1 MPLKTAVATKARRHA
16 PSAAASSELA
26 GCCCAGARAEFI
38 KTAYHC
44 YGRETTLG
52 CKRPAVSHPGS
63 SRGLFLPL
71 NATIIDLIYP
81 DIPGLHE
88 IWAASRLLVNHQPVK
103 PCVSP
108 RASGHACR
116 SDATANRLQSKDL
129 FLNLG
134 GNKNGLFSHFQ
145 DGEAASRRSELCAR
159 PAAAASMRF
168 RSALKI
174 RNGSR
179 ARARC

>member
-1 MPLKTAVATKARRHA
+1 MKSAPASIRRLLMPLKTAVATSRHA

-81 DIPGLHE
+81 DYTRFGPLHG
-88 IWAASRLLVNHQPVK
+88 
-103 PCVSP
+103 C
-108 RASGHACR
+108 
-116 SDATANRLQSKDL
+116 
-129 FLNLG
+129 
-134 GNKNGLFSHFQ
+134 
-145 DGEAASRRSELCAR
+145 
-159 PAAAASMRF
+159 
-168 RSALKI
+168 
-174 RNGSR
+174 
-179 ARARC
+179 